1 MKDNELFES
10 LQYLDDEILTEDVPA
25 AAPKRTWVRWGAAAA
40 CLVIAVGA
48 FALLHKPAPEP
59 TPVGGDRPIVPVG
72 VPDPE
77 VGAGDRPIV
86 PGGVPGTPEVP
97 GGYNTGMTPGD
108 SFGMDTPA
116 PDVLAWNELD
126 PASSRQ
132 VDNAWMMY
140 GEPLTSAQLAECL
153 PEIRLEWMECTEG
166 YALYW
171 GWGELAYVQFDIVD
185 RERGWQVKTC
195 IIPEG
200 AVRAPDCVFEPQP
213 EEKEAYINDLAYRA
227 YRLYYGDAEH
237 GGERVWLQAQFEKE
251 GVEYA
256 LSIDVPAE
264 DELYASLDLRDVL
277 LCYQGTHYV
286 PDFSAYHSGEHVL
299 IDEQP
304 SLTEAR
310 SDPDFGAYLPS
321 DVPAGFIEDFIR
333 RYKFDDTADYLMVTW
348 YEPQGNGYID
358 WLASAVTEEALTRL
372 VSPGETE
379 KYDLSLYPVPWASSV
394 PQTLRTTVEDPVFRI
409 DELTAEVVAARVHA
423 GDEGLTMIN
432 FSVLYPGDVLVRVH
446 TKGAEPEWLLE
457 ALKSIG

>member
-10 LQYLDDEILTEDVPA
+10 LQYLDDEMLTEEAPA

-48 FALLHKPAPEP
+48 FALLRKPAAEP
-59 TPVGGDRPIVPVG
+59 APAPVAGDSRPIVPV
-72 VPDPE
+72 
-77 VGAGDRPIV
+77 
-86 PGGVPGTPEVP
+86 GVPGTPEVP

-108 SFGMDTPA
+108 YLGMDTPA
-116 PDVLAWNELD
+116 PDVLAWIDLD
-126 PASSRQ
+126 PERAERADHSFF
-132 VDNAWMMY
+132 MF

-166 YALYW
+166 YAYYW
-171 GWGELAYVQFDIVD
+171 GWGELADVQFGIVD
-185 RERGWQVKTC
+185 RARGWTVRTC
-195 IIPEG
+195 LVPEG
-200 AVRAPDCVFEPQP
+200 AVRAADWVFEPQP

-237 GGERVWLQAQFEKE
+237 GGERVWMQAQFEKE

-264 DELYASLDLRDVL
+264 DELYASIDLRDVL
-277 LCYQGTHYV
+277 LAYQGTHYV

-304 SLTEAR
+304 SLAEAR
-310 SDPDFGAYLPS
+310 SDPAFGVYLPA
-321 DVPAGFIEDFIR
+321 DVPAGFSEDFIR
-333 RYKFDDTADYLMVTW
+333 RYKFDDTADYLMVNW
-348 YEPQGNGYID
+348 YEPLDYGYVD
-358 WLASAVTEEALTRL
+358 WFVSAVTEEALTRL

-379 KYDLSLYPVPWASSV
+379 KYDLSLYPVPWAESV
-394 PQTLRTTVEDPVFRI
+394 PQALRTTVEDPVFRI
-409 DELTAEVVAARVHA
+409 DELTAEVVAARAHA

-446 TKGAEPEWLLE
+446 TKGVGPEWLLE
-457 ALKSIG
+457 ALKSLG